1 MRLTRTLGL
10 VAVGLALAS
19 IHATV
24 LAQSQQAWIIV
35 YTPESVNIPTLS
47 QWGMLALSALLAVAA
62 VAALRKRA
70 GGKTLLSIAFLCAL
84 VLGGVVIGN
93 KVIGEAQ
100 AGTCGAAP
108 PMSSPTGGTLS
119 FTSCSSA
126 TLTNTSG
133 IAQRIISISPASA
146 DTTPSTPTCVQNL
159 VVPAGQSCYLAAAP
173 AP

>member
-10 VAVGLALAS
+10 VAAGLALAAV
-19 IHATV
+19 HATV
-24 LAQSQQAWIIV
+24 LAQSQQAWTIV

-47 QWGMLALSALLAVAA
+47 EWGMLALSALLAVAA
-62 VAALRKRA
+62 VAALRKRI

-84 VLGGVVIGN
+84 VLAGVVGN

-100 AGTCGAAP
+100 AGTCATPP

-119 FTSCSSA
+119 FTSCSSG
-126 TLTNTSG
+126 TVTNTSG

-146 DTTPSTPTCVQNL
+146 DTTPNTPTCVQNL
-159 VVPAGQSCYLAAAP
+159 VVPAGQSCYLAAIPP
-173 AP
+173 A